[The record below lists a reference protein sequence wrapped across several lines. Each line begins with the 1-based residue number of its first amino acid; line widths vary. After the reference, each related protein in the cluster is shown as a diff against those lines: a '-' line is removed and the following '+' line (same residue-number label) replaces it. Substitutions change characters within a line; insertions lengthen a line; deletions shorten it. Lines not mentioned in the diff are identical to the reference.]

1 MDVNLNFKK
10 ALVLGLGISG
20 LSIAEFLKNE
30 GVNVIVNDY
39 KTEDSFK
46 DVIPLFR
53 EKGIDFFFGGHPIEL
68 LQDVDLLVLSP
79 GIPKTNPIYKEA
91 IKRNIK
97 IVGEIELAYWFAKV
111 PIIAVTGTKGKST
124 TTTLIGEIL
133 NEAKLDNIVAG
144 NIGLPFI
151 SVVKNLNKGY
161 FVLEVSSF
169 QLEDIEN
176 FRPYI
181 SVFTNIYPDHL
192 DRYGSMEEYIEAK
205 ERIFMNQKEEDF
217 AILNYDQDIIKE
229 IVKKYPVN
237 KLYFSENPI
246 KECGIYFD
254 KNKLIYKIKNQNG
267 FINTSPNGLWNRILL
282 KNFMAASLVGL
293 ILGIDEK
300 VIEKVG
306 DKFKGIPFALEKID
320 AINGRVFVNDSK
332 ATNPISTISAI
343 KSINTSI
350 VLILGGRNKNF
361 DFTELFE
368 NIKQNGNVKYVVLIG
383 ETKNI
388 MRELAKYYDIPYEEA
403 NTLEEAV
410 RKAYYLSDF
419 GDVILLSPACASFDM
434 FENYKER
441 GKAFNDIVE
450 RLKNEKI

>member
-20 LSIAEFLKNE
+20 LKIAEFLKNE
-30 GVNVIVNDY
+30 GIDVIVNDY
-39 KTEDSFK
+39 KKEDSFK
-46 DVIPLFR
+46 DVIPLLK
-53 EKGIDFFFGGHPIEL
+53 EKDIDFFFGDHPVEL
-68 LQDVDLLVLSP
+68 LQDIDLLVLSP
-79 GIPKTNPIYKEA
+79 GIPKTNPIYQEA
-91 IKRNIK
+91 IKRNLK

-133 NEAKLDNIVAG
+133 NGAKIDNVVAG

-151 SVVKNLNKGY
+151 SVVKDLDKGY

-169 QLEDIEN
+169 QLEDIES

-192 DRYGSMEEYIEAK
+192 DRYGSMNEYIEAK
-205 ERIFMNQKEEDF
+205 ERIFMNQQEEDF
-217 AILNYDQDIIKE
+217 AILNYDQDIIRE
-229 IVKKYPVN
+229 VAKKYPVN

-246 KECGIYFD
+246 KEYGIYFD
-254 KNKLIYKIKNQNG
+254 KNKLIYHTENKNG
-267 FINTSPNGLWNRILL
+267 FMNPSPNGLWNSILL

-300 VIEKVG
+300 VIEDVG
-306 DKFKGIPFALEKID
+306 NRFKGIPFALEKVD
-320 AINGRVFVNDSK
+320 TVNGRVFINDSK
-332 ATNPISTISAI
+332 ATNPISTILAI
-343 KSINTSI
+343 KSINASI

-368 NIKQNGNVKYVVLIG
+368 SIKQNGNVKHVVLIG

-388 MRELAKYYDIPYEEA
+388 MRDLAKSYNISYEEA

-410 RKAYYLSDF
+410 KKAYYLSDF
-419 GDVILLSPACASFDM
+419 GDVVLLSPACASFDM

-441 GKAFNDIVE
+441 GKAFNKIVE